1 MIDENR
7 FSTNGLNGDYILEAA
22 KENKT
27 IRDVMLQHNIDSK
40 EIDEWICEFT
50 QYASSLN
57 GELDEY
63 EYIRAIDYH
72 TKNLINFIDIETY
85 EVLYMNRACREDF
98 QIPDDGAYKNKK
110 CYHVFYGKNSPCDF
124 CTFKEYE
131 QSKWHNGKVSIQLIK
146 STTC

>member
-85 EVLYMNRACREDF
+85 EVLYMNKACREE
-98 QIPDDGAYKNKK
+98 IGRA
-110 CYHVFYGKNSPCDF
+110 HV
-124 CTFKEYE
+124 
-131 QSKWHNGKVSIQLIK
+131 
-146 STTC
+146 